1 MNEKKPVFLSV
12 IQYKYRQIK
21 AFFEQEN
28 KLVYLIF
35 NPFQNSGISFCLTF
49 ICIDTPQK
57 NEVRSNLHFKNIQMT
72 GLCFAIVSFVV

>member
-35 NPFQNSGISFCLTF
+35 NPFQNSGISS
-49 ICIDTPQK
+49 
-57 NEVRSNLHFKNIQMT
+57 V
-72 GLCFAIVSFVV
+72 

>member
-28 KLVYLIF
+28 KLVSLILIHF
-35 NPFQNSGISFCLTF
+35 R
-49 ICIDTPQK
+49 TPA
-57 NEVRSNLHFKNIQMT
+57 NHSV
-72 GLCFAIVSFVV
+72 